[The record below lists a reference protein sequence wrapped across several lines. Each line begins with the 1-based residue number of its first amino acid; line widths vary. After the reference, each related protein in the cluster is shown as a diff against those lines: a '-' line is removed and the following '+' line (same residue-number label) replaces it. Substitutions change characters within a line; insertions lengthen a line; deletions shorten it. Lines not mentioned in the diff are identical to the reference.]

1 MLLPVLNATI
11 AFLAVTP
18 HSVAFSNPRKVE
30 VSFSVVVKDANT
42 TSGLAAA
49 PYLDAIVQVSPPAA
63 MSHQRNTLPSAGRF
77 NRRCAERCAATA
89 RRFTPCC
96 PLRLHVP
103 VGSYLWAGART
114 PRNSPTS
121 HLLALPQRGR
131 VRGQHIVPHG

>member
-30 VSFSVVVKDANT
+30 VSFSVVVKDANA

-96 PLRLHVP
+96 PLRLHVA
-103 VGSYLWAGART
+103 VGGGSHAPQLT
-114 PRNSPTS
+114 HLPPSTS